1 MTEADDLTI
10 VRPSV
15 QQHESAVDRMSETPT
30 QIHPRRWVGGLLGF
44 AALAFFVG
52 ALGFGGWRSYSQQRE
67 VAATAEEQ
75 RDFIPKVRVA
85 TVQASDPIMLV
96 ALPATTSAFAS
107 ANIFARATGYIDKR
121 NVDIGSRVKVGDL
134 LAEIAAPELDHQIAQ
149 AEATIQQLQSSLG
162 QAQANAELARV
173 TNQRDSKL
181 VKEGWVTLQQGDVD
195 RLTLQAQQAT
205 VGVSQSSIAAEQA
218 QLKVLNQQK
227 AYLRVVAP
235 FDGVITQRN
244 VDVGDLMQADAT
256 SGTFMFTIMQS
267 NVIRIQVHVPQDAA
281 FGLSPGVDAVVR
293 VPEMPDRSFPGKV
306 TRIADAL
313 EPGTRTLLAEIDV
326 PNPDEALT
334 PGIYCTVEL
343 HIPRRTPSLVVPAEA
358 IIFDRD
364 GLRVATIENG
374 AVRFKKVSVT
384 RDSGRQVEI
393 SDGVKPGDQVILN
406 PPVNLAEGSKVS
418 ARSDTAA
425 PSTSS

>member
-1 MTEADDLTI
+1 MLRT
-10 VRPSV
+10 RPSRPRRKLLNALIWYLLR
-15 QQHESAVDRMSETPT
+15 SSKLSETA
-30 QIHPRRWVGGLLGF
+30 W
-44 AALAFFVG
+44 AAL
-52 ALGFGGWRSYSQQRE
+52 R
-67 VAATAEEQ
+67 ATANAGDAIYVSSISLVEIRFLVE
-75 RDFIPKVRVA
+75 RNRFPE
-85 TVQASDPIMLV
+85 SML
-96 ALPATTSAFAS
+96 
-107 ANIFARATGYIDKR
+107 
-121 NVDIGSRVKVGDL
+121 
-134 LAEIAAPELDHQIAQ
+134 QQ
-149 AEATIQQLQSSLG
+149 AEDAVEQDDT
-162 QAQANAELARV
+162 V
-173 TNQRDSKL
+173 
-181 VKEGWVTLQQGDVD
+181 
-195 RLTLQAQQAT
+195 LTLVPLT
-205 VGVSQSSIAAEQA
+205 LE
-218 QLKVLNQQK
+218 
-227 AYLRVVAP
+227 
-235 FDGVITQRN
+235 ITRA
-244 VDVGDLMQADAT
+244 MA
-256 SGTFMFTIMQS
+256 
-267 NVIRIQVHVPQDAA
+267 RIPRA
-281 FGLSPGVDAVVR
+281 S